1 MIRRILARERK
12 NNLIGSKG
20 EIGSIDLG
28 VGINDIA
35 LTSDSSLALVTTG
48 TSVLKIVNLQS
59 AALNIKASDTNITA
73 YLNGDA
79 PKVLIQSISAQSSV
93 TYTIE
98 SGVLP
103 AGLALTVAGN
113 TTAIISGEPLEI
125 GTFNVTVKG
134 TNAKGEEKLL
144 QIQYIVDNIQ
154 PPILGDLKLH
164 NKYLSIKW
172 GFC

>member
-1 MIRRILARERK
+1 M
-12 NNLIGSKG
+12 
-20 EIGSIDLG
+20 
-28 VGINDIA
+28 
-35 LTSDSSLALVTTG
+35 TSDSSLALVTTG
-48 TSVLKIVNLQS
+48 TSGLKIVNLQS

-79 PKVLIQSISAQSSV
+79 QEVLIQAISAQSSV

-164 NKYLSIKW
+164 NKYLSI
-172 GFC
+172 

>member
-35 LTSDSSLALVTTG
+35 LTSDSSLALITTG

-59 AALNIKASDTNITA
+59 AALNFKASDTNITA

-79 PKVLIQSISAQSSV
+79 QELLI
-93 TYTIE
+93 
-98 SGVLP
+98 
-103 AGLALTVAGN
+103 
-113 TTAIISGEPLEI
+113 
-125 GTFNVTVKG
+125 
-134 TNAKGEEKLL
+134 
-144 QIQYIVDNIQ
+144 
-154 PPILGDLKLH
+154 
-164 NKYLSIKW
+164 
-172 GFC
+172 